1 MLQPCC
7 NRPWNRLFL
16 KARVSCFKYLE
27 CRSLKPTSPENLSIW
42 PSCTGSD
49 FVYFHTMDV
58 SLINPPSTLTKFA
71 LSSVRPFRCNT
82 LGSFEN
88 VKYVFPAA
96 DGPRTKTQ
104 IRDRNETVPVV
115 VHVVVYEYLCGW
127 FETFYE
133 FRGSDFHDILLES
146 DSLRCLR
153 SRSFNEGSIM
163 WFTSTSTSVLLVVV
177 FLPSHFE
184 AFVSSHSRH
193 LKHFQVFFLICG
205 VFDDS
210 S

>member
-1 MLQPCC
+1 M
-7 NRPWNRLFL
+7 
-16 KARVSCFKYLE
+16 
-27 CRSLKPTSPENLSIW
+27 
-42 PSCTGSD
+42 
-49 FVYFHTMDV
+49 
-58 SLINPPSTLTKFA
+58 
-71 LSSVRPFRCNT
+71 RPFRCNT

-115 VHVVVYEYLCGW
+115 VHMSICVDDSRL
-127 FETFYE
+127 YE

-163 WFTSTSTSVLLVVV
+163 
-177 FLPSHFE
+177 
-184 AFVSSHSRH
+184 
-193 LKHFQVFFLICG
+193 
-205 VFDDS
+205 
-210 S
+210 